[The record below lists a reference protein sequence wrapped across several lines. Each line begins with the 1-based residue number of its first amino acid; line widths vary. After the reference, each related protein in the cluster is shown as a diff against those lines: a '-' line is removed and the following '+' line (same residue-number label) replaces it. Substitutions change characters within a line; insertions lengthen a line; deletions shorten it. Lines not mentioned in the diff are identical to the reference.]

1 MWIVRLALRRPYTFT
16 VMAILIVLMGIV
28 TITRMATDIFPK
40 IDVPVVSVIWSFPGV
55 APEEMEK
62 RFVTVTE
69 RAMTTTVNDIEHIES
84 QSYKGVSVIKVF
96 FHEGAKVEA
105 GVAQVTSITQTLL
118 RILPPGTTP
127 PLILQ
132 YSASN
137 VPILQL
143 GLTSKTLSEQDLYDL
158 GLNFIRTQL
167 ATVQGAQ
174 VPLPYGGKS
183 RQVMV
188 DLDPQ
193 KLFGKGLSPADVSSA
208 LNAQNVILPAGT
220 EKIGDREYNVRLNS
234 SPELLQTLNDLPI
247 KQVNN
252 ATVYIRDVAHVRD
265 GFAVQTNI
273 VAQNRV
279 RSALLT
285 VLKSASA
292 STLDII
298 SRVKATL
305 PPELDITQLFD
316 QSIFVRAAIN
326 GVVKEGVIAA
336 CLTAL
341 MILLFLGSWRSTLVV
356 ATSIPLSILCSVII
370 LSALG

>member
-1 MWIVRLALRRPYTFT
+1 MWIVRLALRRPYSFL
-16 VMAILIVLMGIV
+16 VMAILIVLVGVV
-28 TITRMATDIFPK
+28 TITRMSTDIFPN
-40 IDVPVVSVIWSFPGV
+40 INIPVVSVIWSFPGV

-84 QSYKGVSVIKVF
+84 QSYSGVSVIKVF

-174 VPLPYGGKS
+174 VPPPSGGKA
-183 RQVMV
+183 RQVMGGL
-188 DLDPQ
+188 DLQ
-193 KLFGKGLSPADVSSA
+193 KLFA
-208 LNAQNVILPAGT
+208 
-220 EKIGDREYNVRLNS
+220 
-234 SPELLQTLNDLPI
+234 
-247 KQVNN
+247 
-252 ATVYIRDVAHVRD
+252 
-265 GFAVQTNI
+265 
-273 VAQNRV
+273 
-279 RSALLT
+279 
-285 VLKSASA
+285 
-292 STLDII
+292 
-298 SRVKATL
+298 
-305 PPELDITQLFD
+305 
-316 QSIFVRAAIN
+316 
-326 GVVKEGVIAA
+326 EG
-336 CLTAL
+336 
-341 MILLFLGSWRSTLVV
+341 RSTTDGSNSVT
-356 ATSIPLSILCSVII
+356 ATHVI
-370 LSALG
+370 